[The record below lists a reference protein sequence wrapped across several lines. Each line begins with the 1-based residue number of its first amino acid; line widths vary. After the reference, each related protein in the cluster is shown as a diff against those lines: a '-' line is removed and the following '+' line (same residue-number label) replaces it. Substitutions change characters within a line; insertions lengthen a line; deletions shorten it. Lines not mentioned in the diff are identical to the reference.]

1 MSLSKKFIF
10 AIISSILFITI
21 VNILAFYVFYSSN
34 LKIYLAEKNL
44 AKENVTLEYIDEIIK
59 KQTIDDI

>member
-10 AIISSILFITI
+10 AIVSSILFIAI

-34 LKIYLAEKNL
+34 LKIYLTEKNL
-44 AKENVTLEYIDEIIK
+44 ARESVTLEYIDEIIK
-59 KQTIDDI
+59 RQTIDDI

>member
-1 MSLSKKFIF
+1 MTLSRKFILLL
-10 AIISSILFITI
+10 ISSILFIAI
-21 VNILAFYVFYSSN
+21 VNIVVFYVFYSSN

-44 AKENVTLEYIDEIIK
+44 LRENITLDYIDEIIK

>member
-10 AIISSILFITI
+10 AIIMSILFITI
-21 VNILAFYVFYSSN
+21 INILAFYIFYSSN
-34 LKIYLAEKNL
+34 LKIYLAEKSL
-44 AKENVTLEYIDEIIK
+44 AKENVTLEYIDDIIK

>member
-1 MSLSKKFIF
+1 MFI
-10 AIISSILFITI
+10 AI
-21 VNILAFYVFYSSN
+21 VNIVVFYVFYSSN

-44 AKENVTLEYIDEIIK
+44 LRENITLDYIDEIIK

>member
-10 AIISSILFITI
+10 AIVTSILFIAI
-21 VNILAFYVFYSSN
+21 INILAFYVFYSSN

-44 AKENVTLEYIDEIIK
+44 AKENITLEYIDEIIE